1 MFQNNLVAN
10 FANTRGF
17 TEQSKTIAPSFGNN
31 AYFNCINLTS
41 LADGNTQAVKYFDT
55 DGRIVEKNPF
65 KDADN
70 GDFTL
75 IDEDLIY
82 YKNGDPRWY

>member
-17 TEQSKTIAPSFGNN
+17 TEQSKTNAPSFGNN

-41 LADGNTQAVKYFDT
+41 LADGNTQAVSILIQMVELLR
-55 DGRIVEKNPF
+55 RIHLKM
-65 KDADN
+65 
-70 GDFTL
+70 L
-75 IDEDLIY
+75 IMATSH
-82 YKNGDPRWY
+82 